1 VLSNSDGAGRYKI
14 VSVVGT
20 VAMDSTKRR
29 PAIFAV
35 LTAAMLLTSGTAGVA
50 LAATPAVT
58 ADAQDAQDDD
68 TPDGDEIVAEFRDT
82 IDSLETVNFTVTTE
96 STFDNETTTRVEAV
110 DADLEDDQKRVETLN
125 STFGS
130 NTTTVWNG
138 TTVTTY
144 FPEENSVSEYEVT
157 GASLLPSI
165 EALANESIVSYE
177 YTGNETIDG
186 QETYVLEG
194 TPESG
199 TQPDDVEASMTV
211 YVNTETYFP
220 EQIVHESTSDD
231 FEYSSTTTY
240 ENVTL
245 NAEIPDS
252 TFELDLPDNVTDR
265 SETTMPDISEYD
277 TYDDVVSATNLSVP
291 AANLTD
297 GFNFDSGVIV
307 DGDDF
312 HSVTLTYTS
321 DNDTVDVVTRGE
333 PVSEF
338 NHSES
343 DYFESVSVGDTTGY
357 LSTHEDFVSLYVEGD
372 QPYTIHGE
380 IDEETAI
387 DVAEAIL
394 DD

>member
-1 VLSNSDGAGRYKI
+1 MV
-14 VSVVGT
+14 
-20 VAMDSTKRR
+20 STKRR

-35 LTAAMLLTSGTAGVA
+35 LAAAMLLTSGTAGVA

-68 TPDGDEIVAEFRDT
+68 TPDGDEIIDEFRDT
-82 IDSLETVNFTVTTE
+82 INGLETVNFTVTTD
-96 STFDNETTTRVEAV
+96 STFDNKTTTRVEAV
-110 DADLEDDQKRVETLN
+110 DADLQDEQKRVETLN
-125 STFGS
+125 STLGS
-130 NTTTVWNG
+130 NRTTVWNG

-144 FPEENSVSEYEVT
+144 YPDENSVSEYEVT

-165 EALANESIVSYE
+165 EALGNESIVSYE
-177 YTGNETIDG
+177 YTGNETVDG
-186 QETYVLEG
+186 QETYVLKG

-199 TQPDDVEASMTV
+199 TQPDDVNASMTV
-211 YVNTETYFP
+211 YVDAETYFP
-220 EQIVHESTSDD
+220 EKIVHESTSDD
-231 FEYSSTTTY
+231 FEYSSTITY

-245 NAEIPDS
+245 NEEIPDS
-252 TFELDLPDNVTDR
+252 TFELDVPDDAEDR
-265 SETTMPDISEYD
+265 SETTMPDITEHDTHDDIVSE
-277 TYDDVVSATNLSVP
+277 ANMSVP

-297 GFNFDSGVIV
+297 GFSFDSGVIV

-312 HSVTLTYTS
+312 HSVTLTYTN
-321 DNDTVDVVTRGE
+321 DNETVDVITRGE
-333 PVSEF
+333 PISAF

-380 IDEETAI
+380 IDEQTAI
-387 DVAEAIL
+387 EVAEAIL
-394 DD
+394 DE